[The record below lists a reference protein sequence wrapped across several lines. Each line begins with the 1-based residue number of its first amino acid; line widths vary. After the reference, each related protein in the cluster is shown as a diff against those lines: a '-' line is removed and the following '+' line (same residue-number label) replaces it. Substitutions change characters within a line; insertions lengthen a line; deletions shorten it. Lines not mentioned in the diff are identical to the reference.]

1 MIRVTSTAWLGLS
14 AALIALVLTLGV
26 EDAQAQVPTTG
37 TFASTPVYS
46 ASRQASAVFRGGT
59 IDQLEAAARG
69 ANAGGVWAQSSNG
82 AFQLLIVDGPAFLR
96 APFTAQFPTGFS
108 TSTAVT
114 LVVAKAAV
122 PPGGEPRAIALRSL
136 GGKTWSQPT
145 EMGAY
150 PQSAGDGTTFV
161 LEQAGTVWA
170 VLNGTATTI
179 LDLRDRVALSSEEGL
194 LSMALDPGFAT
205 NRHVWVYYSA
215 ASPRRSV
222 LARFTR
228 NANELTINRDSALV
242 VLEVPQ
248 PFSNHNGGAIR
259 FGPDGM
265 LYLGLGDGGSGGDPN
280 GNGQNLGTLL
290 GKIIRIDVRAASAA
304 QPYLVPGDN
313 PFIGTAGAR
322 GEIYAYGFR
331 NPWRMAFDPASGAL
345 WAGDV
350 GQGAAEEIDLV
361 QRGGNYGWNIT
372 EGDRC
377 YRPSSGCSRTGLTA
391 PVAAYDHSNGRC
403 SVTGGFVY
411 RGTLVPEIAGAY
423 VYADYCSGEVW
434 AIRADAP
441 GTPVTIATGAK
452 QITSFG
458 IDANGELYVL
468 SQGQPIRQIVRP

>member
-1 MIRVTSTAWLGLS
+1 MLPATRTARLRFG
-14 AALIALVLTLGV
+14 ALLVALAIAFSV
-26 EDAQAQVPTTG
+26 EDAWAQVPTAG
-37 TFASTPVYS
+37 TFASAPAYS
-46 ASRQASAVFRGGT
+46 TSGQAAVVFRGGT
-59 IDQLEAAARG
+59 VDQLEAAARLTS
-69 ANAGGVWAQSSNG
+69 AGGVWAQSPNG
-82 AFQLLIVDGPAFLR
+82 AFQLLVVDGPAFLR
-96 APFTAQFPTGFS
+96 DAFKAQFPAGFS
-108 TSTAVT
+108 FSTAVT
-114 LVVAKAAV
+114 LVAARSAV
-122 PPGGEPRAIALRSL
+122 PPGNDPRPIALRSV

-145 EMGAY
+145 EMGPY
-150 PQSAGDGTTFV
+150 PLTPGDTTYFV

-170 VLNGTATTI
+170 VQNGTATTI
-179 LDLRDRVALSSEEGL
+179 LDLRDRVTLSSEEGL
-194 LSMALDPGFAT
+194 LSMAPDPEFAT
-205 NRHVWVYYSA
+205 NRYVWIYYA
-215 ASPRRSV
+215 AANPRRTV

-228 NANELTINRDSALV
+228 NANDLAINRDSALI
-242 VLEVPQ
+242 VLETPQ
-248 PFSNHNGGAIR
+248 PFPNHKGGAIR

-280 GNGQNLGTLL
+280 GNGQNLGAML

-313 PFIGTAGAR
+313 PFVGSAGAR
-322 GEIYAYGFR
+322 GEVYAYGLR
-331 NPWRMAFDPASGAL
+331 NPWRMSFDSASGAL

-350 GQGAAEEIDLV
+350 GQGAVEEVDVV

-377 YRPSSGCSRTGLTA
+377 YKPSSGCSRAGLTA

-403 SVTGGFVY
+403 SITGGFVY

-423 VYADYCSGEVW
+423 IYADYCSGEIW

-441 GTPVTIATGAK
+441 GTPVLIATGAK